1 MGGDHGA
8 SVVLPGADISLTRH
22 PDIEFLIYGDR
33 AVIEPLLDGLP
44 RLKANARLVHTDVAI
59 RMDDKPSQALRHGR
73 WKSSMWLALD
83 AVKKGEADVVIS
95 AGNTG
100 ALMAMARFDLK
111 MIEGI
116 ERPAIA
122 ALWPTLKGEAVV
134 LDVGASIGAD
144 EEHLINLAAMGS
156 ALARVLFDIERPT
169 VGLLNIG
176 VEEVKG
182 LEQVRE
188 AGRRLREGH
197 FPHFNYVGFVE
208 GDDIGKGTVDVVVT
222 EGFAGNI
229 ALKAAEGTAR
239 QFAQY
244 LKNAMART
252 WASRLGYLLSR
263 QAFRTLREKM
273 DPRKSNGGVFVGLN
287 GIVIKSHGGA
297 DAEGFASAID
307 LGYDMFRYELL
318 AKIGESM
325 ARDMQASATARSG
338 ERSDLV
344 TVLRSVVLGCGSYL
358 PARILSND
366 ELAKA
371 VETTDEWIVQR
382 TGIRERH
389 IAAAGE
395 LTSDLALHAARAALA
410 NAHVEAT
417 SIDLIVLATST
428 PDQTFPATAVSVQAG
443 LGITQGAAFDL
454 QAVCSGFVY
463 ALSVVNSMLRS
474 GACKR
479 ALVIGAETFSRIL
492 DWNDRTTCV
501 LFGDGAGA
509 LVLEAQPQAGTTAD
523 RGLLTTHLRS
533 DGRYKSKLYVD
544 GGPSSTQTVGH
555 LRMEGRDV
563 FKHAIAMITDVIY
576 DAFKA
581 TGTSAADIDW
591 FVPHQ
596 ANKRIIDGSAH
607 KLGITPDKVVITV
620 DRHGNTSAAS
630 IPLALT
636 DAMADRRI
644 KRGNLIL
651 LEAMGGGF
659 TWGSALLRW

>member
-1 MGGDHGA
+1 M
-8 SVVLPGADISLTRH
+8 
-22 PDIEFLIYGDR
+22 
-33 AVIEPLLDGLP
+33 
-44 RLKANARLVHTDVAI
+44 
-59 RMDDKPSQALRHGR
+59 
-73 WKSSMWLALD
+73 
-83 AVKKGEADVVIS
+83 
-95 AGNTG
+95 
-100 ALMAMARFDLK
+100 
-111 MIEGI
+111 
-116 ERPAIA
+116 
-122 ALWPTLKGEAVV
+122 
-134 LDVGASIGAD
+134 
-144 EEHLINLAAMGS
+144 
-156 ALARVLFDIERPT
+156 
-169 VGLLNIG
+169 
-176 VEEVKG
+176 
-182 LEQVRE
+182 
-188 AGRRLREGH
+188 
-197 FPHFNYVGFVE
+197 
-208 GDDIGKGTVDVVVT
+208 
-222 EGFAGNI
+222 
-229 ALKAAEGTAR
+229 
-239 QFAQY
+239 
-244 LKNAMART
+244 
-252 WASRLGYLLSR
+252 
-263 QAFRTLREKM
+263 
-273 DPRKSNGGVFVGLN
+273 
-287 GIVIKSHGGA
+287 
-297 DAEGFASAID
+297 
-307 LGYDMFRYELL
+307 
-318 AKIGESM
+318 
-325 ARDMQASATARSG
+325 
-338 ERSDLV
+338 

-463 ALSVVNSMLRS
+463 ALAVVNSMLRS